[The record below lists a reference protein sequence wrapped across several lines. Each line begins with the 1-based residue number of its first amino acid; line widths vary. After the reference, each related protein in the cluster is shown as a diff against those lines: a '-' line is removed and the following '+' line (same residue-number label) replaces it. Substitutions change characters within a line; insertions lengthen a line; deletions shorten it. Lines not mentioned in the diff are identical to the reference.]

1 MNHIMPGLIDDET
14 RIENLYKDY
23 KRFVKINSFI
33 ENFLHAPVEF
43 MERLPINR
51 AGNWRQSVK
60 AASISGLRAA
70 APKWFCATEP

>member
-43 MERLPINR
+43 MNDSHLIEQVIGANP
-51 AGNWRQSVK
+51 
-60 AASISGLRAA
+60 
-70 APKWFCATEP
+70 